1 MKPTEAYELWLEKLE
16 KDDPMRSE
24 LLAIRDNETEIT
36 DRFYQT
42 ISFGTAGLRGIC
54 GAGSNRMNELT
65 VGRATAGIGDYI
77 LSSGEDIQRGVVFAY
92 DCRYNS
98 KEFSELA
105 AQILAAKGIKVY
117 LFPSL
122 RPTPELS
129 YAIRKLGA
137 VSGVN
142 MTASHNPKE
151 YNGYKVYWKDGAQIS
166 GEVSDKMSE
175 KINALDLFSKP
186 EKISL
191 KEAEEKGLLVWLGED
206 MDNDYLDYV
215 KSMSVLPDE
224 ELDKSV
230 PFVYTPLNG
239 AGSIPIK
246 KLFSDLGYTGFNIV
260 EEQEDPDPEFTTVGY
275 PNPEDTKAF
284 ALSEKLGKKV
294 GAEVLIATDP
304 DADRMAIEVRDEN
317 GEYAA
322 LNGNQTGA
330 LLIAYMAENLKKTGR
345 LKEKSALIKSIV
357 TGDMGRAVCEV
368 YGISTFEALTGF
380 KNICG
385 KIPELEKK
393 GYSYFFAYEESIGS
407 APGEE
412 VRDKDGITAAM
423 LIAELAANLRKKGS
437 GILKWLDELY
447 KQYGYFAE
455 SQYSLVLKG
464 EEGSRKI
471 AYIMEEFRNNAPK
484 KFGEF
489 EVEKTVDYISGYEDI
504 PASNV
509 LKFILKDGSWFACR
523 PSGTEP
529 KLKFYFYTKKN
540 DKKDSEDAITG
551 LREAVLNFIGKV

>member
-117 LFPSL
+117 LFQSL

-215 KSMSVLPDE
+215 KSMSVLPGE

-246 KLFSDLGYTGFNIV
+246 KLFSDL
-260 EEQEDPDPEFTTVGY
+260 
-275 PNPEDTKAF
+275 
-284 ALSEKLGKKV
+284 
-294 GAEVLIATDP
+294 
-304 DADRMAIEVRDEN
+304 
-317 GEYAA
+317 
-322 LNGNQTGA
+322 
-330 LLIAYMAENLKKTGR
+330 
-345 LKEKSALIKSIV
+345 
-357 TGDMGRAVCEV
+357 
-368 YGISTFEALTGF
+368 
-380 KNICG
+380 
-385 KIPELEKK
+385 
-393 GYSYFFAYEESIGS
+393 
-407 APGEE
+407 
-412 VRDKDGITAAM
+412 
-423 LIAELAANLRKKGS
+423 
-437 GILKWLDELY
+437 
-447 KQYGYFAE
+447 
-455 SQYSLVLKG
+455 
-464 EEGSRKI
+464 
-471 AYIMEEFRNNAPK
+471 
-484 KFGEF
+484 
-489 EVEKTVDYISGYEDI
+489 
-504 PASNV
+504 
-509 LKFILKDGSWFACR
+509 
-523 PSGTEP
+523 
-529 KLKFYFYTKKN
+529 
-540 DKKDSEDAITG
+540 
-551 LREAVLNFIGKV
+551 

>member
-1 MKPTEAYELWLEKLE
+1 LIECFHKNLE
-16 KDDPMRSE
+16 
-24 LLAIRDNETEIT
+24 
-36 DRFYQT
+36 
-42 ISFGTAGLRGIC
+42 FGTGGMRGIM
-54 GAGSNRMNELT
+54 GIGTNRMNRYTLGKNT
-65 VGRATAGIGDYI
+65 QG
-77 LSSGEDIQRGVVFAY
+77 LSNYLKKVYPNEQVRVAIAY
-92 DCRYNS
+92 DCRHNS
-98 KEFSELA
+98 QEF
-105 AQILAAKGIKVY
+105 AKIVADVFSANGIKVF
-117 LFPSL
+117 LFSEL

-129 YAIRKLGA
+129 FAIRFLKCH
-137 VSGVN
+137 SGVVL
-142 MTASHNPKE
+142 TASHNPPE

-215 KSMSVLPDE
+215 KSMSVLPGE

-357 TGDMGRAVCEV
+357 TGDMGRAVCEA

-447 KQYGYFAE
+447 KKYGYFAE
-455 SQYSLVLKG
+455 SQYSLILKG

-529 KLKFYFYTKKN
+529 ELKFYFYTKKN